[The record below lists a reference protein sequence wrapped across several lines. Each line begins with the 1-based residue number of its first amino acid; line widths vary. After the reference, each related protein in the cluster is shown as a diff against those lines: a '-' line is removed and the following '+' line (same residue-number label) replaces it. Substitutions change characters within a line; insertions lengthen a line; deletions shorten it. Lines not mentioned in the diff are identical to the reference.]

1 LLQFFRG
8 RDDGANLGWK
18 GFLNGRRSRPDV
30 LSQRIPPRHGDSAVF
45 KKLDVSLRV
54 AGLGSN
60 APKRIQS
67 ISFDGVVFE
76 FVHRHATFSRPKWR
90 DLSINL
96 GVVEYLI
103 FARILVSC
111 AMASREAITPI
122 AWTQAA
128 RLLALELYREDKVS
142 LGRAAELCQT
152 PVAAFMDFA
161 AKHGVP
167 PLRYS
172 FEDLEEERQTADR
185 LKA

>member
-1 LLQFFRG
+1 MKTVNVELPSALLKA
-8 RDDGANLGWK
+8 ANLEEA
-18 GFLNGRRSRPDV
+18 NI
-30 LSQRIPPRHGDSAVF
+30 SQ
-45 KKLDVSLRV
+45 
-54 AGLGSN
+54 
-60 APKRIQS
+60 
-67 ISFDGVVFE
+67 E
-76 FVHRHATFSRPKWR
+76 
-90 DLSINL
+90 
-96 GVVEYLI
+96 
-103 FARILVSC
+103 
-111 AMASREAITPI
+111 
-122 AWTQAA
+122 AA